1 MNINLNSERTVMNVG
16 DKVKFEHHL
25 GSMVIVGT
33 VKAIVGDRVVVV
45 EDFAASVWGE
55 SDNMKGVEHNV
66 ARDRVETKYVD

>member
-1 MNINLNSERTVMNVG
+1 
-16 DKVKFEHHL
+16 
-25 GSMVIVGT
+25 MVIVGT